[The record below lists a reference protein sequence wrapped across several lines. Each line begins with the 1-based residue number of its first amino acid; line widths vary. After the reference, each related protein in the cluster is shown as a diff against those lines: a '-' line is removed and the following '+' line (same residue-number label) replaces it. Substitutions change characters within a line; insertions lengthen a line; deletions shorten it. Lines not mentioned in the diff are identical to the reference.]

1 MSRSPWGSIG
11 GFVSKENVRRFDAE
25 PLLLSLLTV
34 ETRVGGLE
42 PLKWSPVT
50 VRLSMLTFERVH

>member
-1 MSRSPWGSIG
+1 MAESMSLEPISQLGFMG
-11 GFVSKENVRRFDAE
+11 GFDSKENVRRFEAE

-42 PLKWSPVT
+42 PLK
-50 VRLSMLTFERVH
+50 

>member
-1 MSRSPWGSIG
+1 M
-11 GFVSKENVRRFDAE
+11 VSKENVRRFEAE